1 MSTKCI
7 ILMNTEKTYL
17 VKVRCKHNIK
27 WKVEEPERK
36 SLLPKLP
43 VLDIHTG
50 FPKWGRFVEGGQFG

>member
-1 MSTKCI
+1 
-7 ILMNTEKTYL
+7 MNTEKTYL